1 MRFQSKDAN
10 FWDPELG
17 KFDTEHSSFIS
28 TTLHDHHN
36 LLVLFILVWPQNLR
50 LFRYVCKADWD
61 LKNIKIPK
69 LNVTSQYESDDPVQA
84 FELGFLRF

>member
-1 MRFQSKDAN
+1 MAPKLAR
-10 FWDPELG
+10 P
-17 KFDTEHSSFIS
+17 
-28 TTLHDHHN
+28 
-36 LLVLFILVWPQNLR
+36 
-50 LFRYVCKADWD
+50 FRYVCKADWD

>member
-1 MRFQSKDAN
+1 MGSWVREIWYRTF
-10 FWDPELG
+10 
-17 KFDTEHSSFIS
+17 KFYFNNLTWPPQPFGFVYIS
-28 TTLHDHHN
+28 MAPKLA
-36 LLVLFILVWPQNLR
+36 R

-84 FELGFLRF
+84 FELGFLRFWPWAK